1 MLPGIVPMK
10 RKPLIV
16 ANWKMNKTVDESVD
30 FVEEFIPLASGSGEV
45 EVVLAPPFVSLLPV
59 YRALKGSPAAVAAQ
73 NMHWEED
80 GAYTGEISPVMLR
93 DIGCRYVI
101 LGHSER
107 RQFFG
112 EGDGE
117 VSRKVQ
123 AALREGIIPVVCVGE
138 TLGERDYGKTF
149 DTVGGQIQGGLA
161 DVVLESGL
169 EIVLAY
175 EPVWAIGTGKTA
187 SPEEAQEVHSFA
199 RNHLAGLF
207 GNKVAGSVRIL
218 YGGSVKPENIS
229 ALMGMTDIDG
239 ALVGGASLQPESFA
253 GIINAVIRD

>member
-1 MLPGIVPMK
+1 ME

-30 FVEEFIPLASGSGEV
+30 FVNEFISLVSDERDADMA
-45 EVVLAPPFVSLLPV
+45 LAPSFISLTSVAESLGDGPV
-59 YRALKGSPAAVAAQ
+59 ALAAQ
-73 NMHWEED
+73 NMHWEEA
-80 GAYTGEISPVMLR
+80 GAYTGEISSTMLK
-93 DIGCRYVI
+93 DAGCSYVI

-123 AALREGIIPVVCVGE
+123 AALREGITPILCVGE

-149 DTVGGQIQGGLA
+149 DTVGTQIGGGLT
-161 DVVLESGL
+161 DVVLESGH
-169 EIVLAY
+169 EMVLAY

-187 SPEEAQEVHSFA
+187 GPEEAQEVHAFI
-199 RNHLAGLF
+199 RNQLGSLF
-207 GNKVAGSVRIL
+207 GRHIADSIRIL
-218 YGGSVKPENIS
+218 YGGSVKPDNAR
-229 ALMGMTDIDG
+229 ALMSMDDIDG
-239 ALVGGASLQPESFA
+239 ALVGGASMEPESFA
-253 GIINAVIRD
+253 RIIKAV

>member
-1 MLPGIVPMK
+1 ME
-10 RKPLIV
+10 RKPFIL

-30 FVEEFIPLASGSGEV
+30 FVEEFLPMVADEVGV
-45 EVVLAPPFVSLLPV
+45 EVALAPSFVSLAAV
-59 YRALKGSPAAVAAQ
+59 SRALAGSAVGLAAQ
-73 NMHWEED
+73 NMHWEEG
-80 GAYTGEISPVMLR
+80 GAFTGEVSPVMLR
-93 DIGCRYVI
+93 DAGCRYVI

-123 AALREGIIPVVCVGE
+123 AALREGITPVVCVGE

-149 DTVGGQIQGGLA
+149 DTVGVQIHGGLA
-161 DVVLESGL
+161 DVVLESGR

-187 SPEEAQEVHSFA
+187 SPEEAQEVQSFA
-199 RNHLAGLF
+199 RTQLADLF
-207 GNKVAGSVRIL
+207 GGEVAGSVRIL
-218 YGGSVKPENIS
+218 YGGSVKPENIG
-229 ALMGMTDIDG
+229 ALMAMDDIDG
-239 ALVGGASLQPESFA
+239 ALVGGASLEPESFA
-253 GIINAVIRD
+253 GIIKAVIGEP

>member
-1 MLPGIVPMK
+1 ME
-10 RKPLIV
+10 RRPLIV

-30 FVEEFIPLASGSGEV
+30 FVEVFLPVVSGV
-45 EVVLAPPFVSLLPV
+45 QDVDMVLAPPFISLMPVSK
-59 YRALKGSPAAVAAQ
+59 ALAGSRVALAAQ
-73 NMHWEED
+73 NMHWQEA
-80 GAYTGEISPVMLR
+80 GAFTGEVSPVMLR

-117 VSRKVQ
+117 VSQKVL
-123 AALREGIIPVVCVGE
+123 AALREGIIPILCVGE

-149 DTVGGQIQGGLA
+149 DTVGGQIGGGLA
-161 DVVLESGL
+161 DIVLESGH

-187 SPEEAQEVHSFA
+187 SPEEAQEVHFFA
-199 RNHLAGLF
+199 RSQLAGIF
-207 GNKVAGSVRIL
+207 GNNIAESIRIL
-218 YGGSVKPENIS
+218 YGGSVKPDN
-229 ALMGMTDIDG
+229 AGTLMSMPDIDG
-239 ALVGGASLQPESFA
+239 ALVGGASMEPDSFG
-253 GIINAVIRD
+253 GIVNAVIGDQ